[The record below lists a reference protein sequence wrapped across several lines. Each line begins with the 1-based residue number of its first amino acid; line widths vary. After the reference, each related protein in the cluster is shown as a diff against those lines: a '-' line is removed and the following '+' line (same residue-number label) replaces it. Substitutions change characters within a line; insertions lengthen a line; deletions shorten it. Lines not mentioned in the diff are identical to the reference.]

1 MDKYHNVMET
11 LVIEKLDE
19 IWATLDC
26 CKCERCRNDIIAYAL
41 NQMMPKYVV
50 TEEGA
55 LYARVSTLSAEYEL
69 EIIKAIANALRM
81 VSEHPN
87 HTLTY

>member
-19 IWATLDC
+19 VWATLDC
-26 CKCERCRNDIIAYAL
+26 CKCQRCRNDIIAYAL

-55 LYARVSTLSAEYEL
+55 LYARVSALSAEYEL

-81 VSEHPN
+81 ITEHPN
-87 HTLTY
+87 HTLAY